1 MIPAHKIM
9 QREVLL
15 HDHDMIGKE
24 IDMLIQT
31 RLYGANATRSR

>member
-1 MIPAHKIM
+1 M

-15 HDHDMIGKE
+15 HYHGMIGKE